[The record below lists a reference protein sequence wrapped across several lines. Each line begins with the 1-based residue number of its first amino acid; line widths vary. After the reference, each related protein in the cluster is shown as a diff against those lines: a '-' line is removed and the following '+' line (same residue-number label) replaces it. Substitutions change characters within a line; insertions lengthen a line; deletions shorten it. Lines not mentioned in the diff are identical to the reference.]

1 MLETVLFNPH
11 CNSNTRLDG
20 KTAVVTGC
28 NTGIGKE
35 TVLQL
40 VKRVLFNPHCNSNT
54 RLDGKT
60 AVVTGCNTGIGKETV
75 LQLVKRGARVVMAC
89 RDLNKSN
96 EAAEDIRTRTRSCK
110 GVGHVVVVRLDLAS
124 LASVRQCASALL
136 DTEPSIHLLV
146 NNAGKRR
153 ATNVPVPA
161 DIV

>member
-11 CNSNTRLDG
+11 CSS
-20 KTAVVTGC
+20 K
-28 NTGIGKE
+28 
-35 TVLQL
+35 
-40 VKRVLFNPHCNSNT
+40 T

-89 RDLNKSN
+89 RDLKKSN
-96 EAAEDIRTRTRSCK
+96 EAADEIRTRTRSCE
-110 GVGHVVVVRLDLAS
+110 GVGQVVVVRLDLAS

-146 NNAGKRR
+146 NNSG
-153 ATNVPVPA
+153 
-161 DIV
+161 